1 MTKRPAGLTLSLSLL
16 VTGAAL
22 AQNASVGVVLDV
34 GGRKDRS
41 FNQAAMAGV
50 ERVKKELGVNI
61 DVFDSKVD
69 ADRERGVQLFAKQK
83 KDLIVT
89 LGFTFADAVTRTAQQ
104 TPGTNFAVI
113 DALPSGANTAGLTFR
128 EQEGSFLVG
137 YAAGMQSSTGIVG
150 FVGGMESDLIRKFGA
165 GFTAGVKFACPN
177 CTVISR
183 YLGKTPAAFNDI
195 AGATK
200 LAGGLKAKGADIIY
214 AAAGASGRGV
224 ISFVNRA
231 QCIRASELPAG
242 VKFRQ
247 DIAAGVPKSPA
258 YQKACAG
265 NTRPLFFIGVDN
277 NQNDL
282 GDTDKNPATLNHGLT
297 SMVKLIDTALFDVVR
312 RQVKGEPWR
321 ANETTYGLEN
331 GGVTYALDEYNSK
344 LIPKTLQD
352 KLTKIEQM
360 IVTRVIKVPVK

>member
-1 MTKRPAGLTLSLSLL
+1 MIKRPAALTLSLSLFI
-16 VTGAAL
+16 TGAAL

-61 DVFDSKVD
+61 DVFDSVVD

-83 KDLIVT
+83 KDLVVT
-89 LGFTFADAVTRTAQQ
+89 LGFLFTDLVTRVAKQAPDTD
-104 TPGTNFAVI
+104 FAII
-113 DALPSGANTAGLTFR
+113 DSLPSGPNTVGLTFR

-137 YAAGMQSSTGIVG
+137 YAAGMQSSTGVVG
-150 FVGGMESDLIRKFGA
+150 FVGGMESDQIRKFDA

-183 YLGKTPAAFNDI
+183 YLGKTPAAFSDI
-195 AGATK
+195 AGATR
-200 LAGGLKAKGADIIY
+200 LAGGMKARGADIIY

-231 QCIRASELPAG
+231 QCIRAADLPAG

-247 DIAAGVPKSPA
+247 DIAAGVPKSA
-258 YQKACAG
+258 VYQKACAG
-265 NTRPLFFIGVDN
+265 NTRPMFFIGVDS
-277 NQNDL
+277 NQNYL
-282 GDTDKNPATLNHGLT
+282 GDTDNNPATLNHGLT
-297 SMVKLIDTALFDVVR
+297 SMVKQIDTALFDVVR
-312 RQVKGEPWR
+312 RQVKGEQWR

-331 GGVTYALDEYNSK
+331 GGVTYALDEYNNR
-344 LIPKTLQD
+344 LIPKALQD
-352 KLTKIEQM
+352 KIAMIEQM
-360 IVTRVIKVPVK
+360 IVTKVIKVPVK